1 MDRKAL
7 REFTHNCSDCLTLEN
22 TDYKQWVFRYT
33 FLELEKD
40 LGNLG
45 DLSSRLVFE
54 ENLSASAN
62 IVAKSPGTLAG
73 LVEIGYFLVGAD
85 KNFRP
90 RVAGGFKV
98 ESFFKD
104 GDKVVAGDVVMK
116 ISGGIQDLLAVE
128 RVVLNLLMRMSGV
141 ATNAS
146 KIVGLV
152 PEVLVVPTRK
162 TLWGW
167 LDKKACL
174 IGGAGTHRLNLSD
187 AIILKDTHLD
197 FFSRDFGKIF
207 ERIEAVDAAD
217 FPRFVEIEVENGE
230 EALKVAEFFNGR
242 RGFVPVVMFD
252 NMVPAATLGTLE
264 AVKLRGL
271 HDSCLFEASG
281 GITEEN
287 VRDYARTGVDIISMG
302 SLTGG
307 VKGLDM
313 SMKIVLD

>member
-7 REFTHNCSDCLTLEN
+7 REFTHNCSDRLTLDN
-22 TDYKQWVFRYT
+22 TDYKQWIFRYT

-62 IVAKSPGTLAG
+62 IVAKSAGILAG
-73 LVEIGYFLVGAD
+73 LAEIEYFLVGAD
-85 KNFRP
+85 NNFRP
-90 RVAGGFKV
+90 RVTGDFQV

-104 GDKVVAGDVVMK
+104 GDKVVAGDIVMK
-116 ISGGIQDLLAVE
+116 ISGEIKDLLAVE

-141 ATNAS
+141 ATNAAR
-146 KIVGLV
+146 IVGLV

-167 LDKKACL
+167 LDKKACS

-197 FFSRDFGKIF
+197 FFGRNFGKIF
-207 ERIEAVDAAD
+207 EKIEAAGGD

-242 RGFVPVVMFD
+242 SGFVPVVMFD
-252 NMVPAATLGTLE
+252 NMVPAAILE
-264 AVKLRGL
+264 TIEAIKLRGL

-281 GITEEN
+281 GIVEEN

-313 SMKIVLD
+313 SMKIV

>member
-7 REFTHNCSDCLTLEN
+7 REFTHNCADRLTLEN

-45 DLSSRLVFE
+45 DLSSELVFE
-54 ENLSASAN
+54 DNLEASAN
-62 IVAKSPGTLAG
+62 IVAKNDGILAG
-73 LVEIGYFLVGAD
+73 LAEIEYFLVGAD

-90 RVAGGFKV
+90 RVSGDFQV

-104 GDKVVAGDVVMK
+104 GDLVSAGDVIMK
-116 ISGGIQDLLAVE
+116 ISGGIKDLLAVE

-146 KIVGLV
+146 RIVGLV

-167 LDKKACL
+167 LDKKACS
-174 IGGAGTHRLNLSD
+174 IGGTGTHRLNLSD
-187 AIILKDTHLD
+187 GIILKDTHLD
-197 FFSRDFGKIF
+197 FFGRDFGRIF
-207 ERIEAVDAAD
+207 EKIESAGAD

-230 EALKVAEFFNGR
+230 EALKVAEFFHGR
-242 RGFVPVVMFD
+242 SGFVPVVMFD
-252 NMVPAATLGTLE
+252 NMVPAAISETIE

-271 HDSCLFEASG
+271 YDACLFEASG
-281 GITEEN
+281 GIIEEN
-287 VRDYARTGVDIISMG
+287 VQDYARTGVDIISMG

-313 SMKIVLD
+313 SMKIV